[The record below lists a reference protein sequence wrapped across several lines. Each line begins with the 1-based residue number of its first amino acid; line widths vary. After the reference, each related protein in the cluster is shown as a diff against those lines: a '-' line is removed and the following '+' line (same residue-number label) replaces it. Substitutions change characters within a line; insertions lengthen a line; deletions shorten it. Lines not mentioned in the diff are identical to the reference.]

1 MMKDF
6 RMKGIESKD
15 GIVRLFGE
23 RIVFIPP
30 NIISL
35 LGQIYGDGSKPLLK
49 YLGKKMG
56 RRLIE
61 NWEEH
66 IRPNNIQ
73 ELCSI
78 FLEMMS
84 TSGWGHFTVEEISE
98 DMIIVSLKHNISQE
112 EGSFTKDIC
121 YFLNG
126 LLTGFGDF
134 ALYNA
139 VVTEYE
145 CSLTNTST
153 NACRF
158 IIQKRNIKD

>member
-1 MMKDF
+1 MKDF

-66 IRPNNIQ
+66 IRPQNIE
-73 ELCSI
+73 ELTKI

-84 TSGWGHFTVEEISE
+84 ASGWGLFTAEEISE
-98 DMIIVSLKHNISQE
+98 DLIVISLKHNISQE

-121 YFLNG
+121 YFLSG

-134 ALYNA
+134 ALYN
-139 VVTEYE
+139 VKVDESD
-145 CSLTNTST
+145 CSLTST
-153 NACRF
+153 NTEVCRF
-158 IIQKRNIKD
+158 VIQKRNIEL

>member
-1 MMKDF
+1 MKDF
-6 RMKGIESKD
+6 KMKGIESKD
-15 GIVRLFGE
+15 GIVKLFGE

-61 NWEEH
+61 TWEEH
-66 IRPNNIQ
+66 IQPNTIE
-73 ELCSI
+73 ELTNL
-78 FLEMMS
+78 FLDMMS
-84 TSGWGHFTVEEISE
+84 ASGWGLFTAELISDE
-98 DMIIVSLKHNISQE
+98 LIVITLKYNISQE

-121 YFLNG
+121 YFING

-134 ALYNA
+134 ALYN
-139 VVTEYE
+139 VNVTESD
-145 CSLTNTST
+145 CSLTDT
-153 NACRF
+153 NNEVCRF
-158 IIQKRNIKD
+158 EIQKRKIEL

>member
-1 MMKDF
+1 MKDF
-6 RMKGIESKD
+6 KMKGIESKD
-15 GIVRLFGE
+15 GIVRLYGE

-61 NWEEH
+61 NWEDH
-66 IRPNNIQ
+66 LRPKTIQ
-73 ELCSI
+73 ELTTI
-78 FLEMMS
+78 FLDMMS
-84 TSGWGHFTVEEISE
+84 ASGWGLFTAEVITDEQ
-98 DMIIVSLKHNISQE
+98 IIVTLKHNISQE

-121 YFLNG
+121 YFISG

-134 ALYNA
+134 VLYNSK
-139 VVTEYE
+139 VEE
-145 CSLTNTST
+145 LNCSLIDTSVGG
-153 NACRF
+153 CRF
-158 IIQKRNIKD
+158 EIQKRKIAL

>member
-1 MMKDF
+1 MKDF
-6 RMKGIESKD
+6 KMKGIESKE
-15 GIVRLFGE
+15 GIVKLFGE

-35 LGQIYGDGSKPLLK
+35 LGQIYGDGSKPLLI

-61 NWEEH
+61 TWEEA
-66 IRPNNIQ
+66 IRPNTLE
-73 ELCSI
+73 ELTTL
-78 FLEMMS
+78 FLDMMS
-84 TSGWGHFTVEEISE
+84 ASGWGLFTAEVISE
-98 DMIIVSLKHNISQE
+98 DLIVVTLKNNISQE

-121 YFLNG
+121 YFISG

-139 VVTEYE
+139 YVVESD
-145 CSLTNTST
+145 CSLIETT
-153 NACRF
+153 ADVCRF
-158 IIQKRNIKD
+158 EILKRKIDL